1 MSIKIGTIQGINIK
15 LNYSWFIIFV
25 LITWSLAN
33 GYLPSQYPDKS
44 SNFYWFIGGASALL
58 LYISILI
65 HELAHSTI
73 AIKRGL
79 DIKNITLHFFGGVSQ
94 INEESSD
101 PKTEAYMAAVGP
113 LTSIVI
119 GGILLLIDYIIGAN
133 LPDTVEAV
141 LRYGGY
147 VNVGLAFFN
156 MIPAFPMDGGRVLRA
171 IIWNRN
177 KNLIKSTRIA
187 SNVSNVISIIF
198 MLLGF
203 YSMFTFGTL
212 DGLWLV
218 FIGLFINSASKMGL
232 SQTIISEALGEKTV
246 SSIMTRD
253 VKTVKPDLSIQELI
267 EEWFSVYK
275 HQGYP
280 VMENDNVIGI
290 ITIEDVRNVDKN
302 NRGSITVRDVMR
314 SQEELVT
321 VSPDDKASDA
331 LMKMASNNVGRLP
344 VIENGRLV
352 GIITRS
358 DINKTIQLST
368 EFAPTTHN

>member
-33 GYLPSQYPDKS
+33 GYLPNQYPDKS
-44 SNFYWFIGGASALL
+44 SNFYWLIGGASALS

-65 HELAHSTI
+65 HELAHSTV
-73 AIKRGL
+73 AIRSGL

-119 GGILLLIDYIIGAN
+119 GGVFLLIDYIIGASV
-133 LPDTVEAV
+133 PDTVEAV

-147 VNVGLAFFN
+147 VNVGLALFN

-253 VKTVKPDLSIQELI
+253 VRTVKPDLSIQEVVDA
-267 EEWFSVYK
+267 WFSVYK

-302 NRGSITVRDVMR
+302 NRDSITVRDVMR

-368 EFAPTTHN
+368 EFAPTSP

>member
-15 LNYSWFIIFV
+15 LNYSWFTIFV

-44 SNFYWFIGGASALL
+44 SNFYWLIGGASALS

-73 AIKRGL
+73 AIRRGL

-119 GGILLLIDYIIGAN
+119 GGVFLLIDYIIGASV
-133 LPDTVEAV
+133 PDTVEAI

-147 VNVGLAFFN
+147 VNVGLALFN

-177 KNLIKSTRIA
+177 KNLVKSTRIA

-246 SSIMTRD
+246 GSIMTRE
-253 VKTVKPDLSIQELI
+253 VRTVKPELSIQEVI
-267 EEWFSVYK
+267 DEWFSFYK

-280 VMENDNVIGI
+280 VMKNDNIIGI

-302 NRGSITVRDVMR
+302 NRDSITVRDVMR

-321 VSPDDKASDA
+321 VSPDDKAADA
-331 LMKMASNNVGRLP
+331 LMKMASHNVGRLP

-368 EFAPTTHN
+368 EFAPIS

>member
-246 SSIMTRD
+246 SSIMTRE
-253 VKTVKPDLSIQELI
+253 VRTVKPDLSIQELI

-368 EFAPTTHN
+368 EFAPTAHN